1 MARYGRLL
9 TDAQWEK
16 IRPLLGETTETL
28 KRGTTAC
35 RRPQSAAGHLV
46 DSVRRGSLV

>member
-16 IRPLLGETTETL
+16 IRPLLP
-28 KRGTTAC
+28 KRKERPRADDRC
-35 RRPQSAAGHLV
+35 RDRKCWKHLV
-46 DSVRRGSLV
+46 DLRSGLAV

>member
-16 IRPLLGETTETL
+16 IRPLLETTETPT
-28 KRGTTAC
+28 RGTTA
-35 RRPQSAAGHLV
+35 
-46 DSVRRGSLV
+46 